1 MTGRENAGE
10 THAMSP
16 TRLPISKLLAEYW
29 THDGDLLRNLW
40 VDWFCPGDQ
49 LARRGRNLMMRVR
62 ELASSPLF
70 DDHDYRVFFKNLHE
84 PDPYGEDQIHIVPM
98 DEGSA
103 LPSFV
108 VSPPLTDGGMASY
121 WLSSQKRGST
131 TGTTANFRFSSTRW
145 RRRRLRTSSA
155 TTPCRL

>member
-70 DDHDYRVFFKNLHE
+70 DDHDYRVFSRICMSRT
-84 PDPYGEDQIHIVPM
+84 P
-98 DEGSA
+98 
-103 LPSFV
+103 
-108 VSPPLTDGGMASY
+108 
-121 WLSSQKRGST
+121 
-131 TGTTANFRFSSTRW
+131 TGKTRS
-145 RRRRLRTSSA
+145 TSSPW
-155 TTPCRL
+155 TKDLRCRALSCLLH